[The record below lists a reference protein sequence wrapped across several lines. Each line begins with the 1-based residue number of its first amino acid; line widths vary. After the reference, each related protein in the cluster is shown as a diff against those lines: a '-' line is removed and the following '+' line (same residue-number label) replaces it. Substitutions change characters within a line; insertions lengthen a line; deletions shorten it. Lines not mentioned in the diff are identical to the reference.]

1 MLIEQT
7 LAILHALKLPGMAT
21 ALDEQRGQPDLNAL
35 SFDERLALLLER
47 EHAVRH
53 DRRLTRLL
61 QPARLRYSSAC
72 VEDVNVRAKRGLDKA
87 RLLQLAG
94 GDWIRQHQ
102 TLLVVGP
109 TGTGKSWL
117 ASALGHMACRQGHTV
132 RYVRLPRL
140 LSEELVHARA
150 DGSYGKVM
158 QTLAKTDLLILDL
171 WEVRRHVESRAPLLG
186 D

>member
-1 MLIEQT
+1 
-7 LAILHALKLPGMAT
+7 
-21 ALDEQRGQPDLNAL
+21 
-35 SFDERLALLLER
+35 
-47 EHAVRH
+47 
-53 DRRLTRLL
+53 
-61 QPARLRYSSAC
+61 
-72 VEDVNVRAKRGLDKA
+72 
-87 RLLQLAG
+87 
-94 GDWIRQHQ
+94 
-102 TLLVVGP
+102 
-109 TGTGKSWL
+109 
-117 ASALGHMACRQGHTV
+117 V